1 MIKMAR
7 FVLVLKTSSSQAVG
21 IRMVV
26 PIKESQNDQ
35 DNTKVEEATAPN
47 DQNGTIRLSL
57 EDIIIAGL
65 SKKPRE
71 TNYKSTK
78 AFAEQYEQPNS
89 NGKESNKKR
98 GSLDTEQE
106 GSPGDSDYESAQ
118 EAGLP
123 FRIRKQAIILTNS
136 KTKPAP
142 QKDEKI
148 ADKIDFKIQ
157 KSIKDFFQA
166 S

>member
-1 MIKMAR
+1 MKSE
-7 FVLVLKTSSSQAVG
+7 SSGGVE

-26 PIKESQNDQ
+26 PIKESQKDQ
-35 DNTKVEEATAPN
+35 DNTKVDDPTAPN

-78 AFAEQYEQPNS
+78 AFAEQYEQPKS
-89 NGKESNKKR
+89 NGNESNKKR

-123 FRIRKQAIILTNS
+123 FRIRKQAVILTNS
-136 KTKPAP
+136 KTKPAL

-148 ADKIDFKIQ
+148 ADKIDLKIQ

>member
-1 MIKMAR
+1 MK
-7 FVLVLKTSSSQAVG
+7 
-21 IRMVV
+21 
-26 PIKESQNDQ
+26 
-35 DNTKVEEATAPN
+35 
-47 DQNGTIRLSL
+47 LSL

-65 SKKPRE
+65 NKKPEE
-71 TNYKSTK
+71 TNYKCTK
-78 AFAEQYEQPNS
+78 AFAEQFDQVVPKAEPKANSPKNRLSFDHEQM
-89 NGKESNKKR
+89 
-98 GSLDTEQE
+98 

-148 ADKIDFKIQ
+148 ADKIDLKIQ